1 MATFRLIRDFTGEEL
16 AQISAYA
23 KRFKEQAKLML
34 EQRAD
39 QNEAGIEGAV
49 EMERG
54 APLSLPD
61 NEGHFAI
68 GVVDGERD
76 ELPL

>member
-1 MATFRLIRDFTGEEL
+1 
-16 AQISAYA
+16 
-23 KRFKEQAKLML
+23 ML

-49 EMERG
+49 EVERG
-54 APLSLPD
+54 TPLSLPD
-61 NEGHFAI
+61 NEGHFSI